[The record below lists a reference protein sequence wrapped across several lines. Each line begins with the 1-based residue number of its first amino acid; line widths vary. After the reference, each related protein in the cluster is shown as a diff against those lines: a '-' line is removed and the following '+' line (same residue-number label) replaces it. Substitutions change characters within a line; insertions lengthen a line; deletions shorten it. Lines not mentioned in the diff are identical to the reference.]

1 MDSAPVDPV
10 AADAVDV
17 FELDLRHLPA
27 PQPIVRILEALATL
41 DDGQSLTAHTPCR
54 PQPLLER
61 LEADGYHVDVV
72 AAPAG
77 DAWVR
82 ISAGDGR
89 ARA

>member
-1 MDSAPVDPV
+1 MDSARVDPV

-27 PQPIVRILEALATL
+27 PQPMMRILEVLATL
-41 DDGQSLTAHTPCR
+41 DDGQSLLARTPCR

-61 LEADGYHVDVV
+61 LAADGYHVDVV
-72 AAPAG
+72 VTPAG

-82 ISAGDGR
+82 ICAGDGR